1 MSSAEVSGFRARLR
15 DESLLVGAFV
25 GVPDPAVAL
34 VVGRSGFDFVE
45 LDAEHGAFT
54 ATSLRECLEA
64 LRGTPAAAVVRVA
77 ANQQMLIA
85 QALDLGADGVQVPH
99 VSTGAQAEAAVR
111 AARFPPAGD
120 RGLGVGRAAAYGL
133 ELAELIAGGDART
146 AVILMI
152 EDREGVENAEAIAAA
167 GADAI
172 FVGPV
177 DLSASLGVPGEPTHP
192 SVLEAT
198 DRVLAATKAA
208 GIPSGTLCA
217 PDAVPALAA
226 AGMSFFATF
235 VDTIGLAAAAV
246 ENVRVARGA

>member
-1 MSSAEVSGFRARLR
+1 MSAARLSGFRARLR
-15 DESLLVGAFV
+15 GGPLLLGAFV
-25 GVPDPAVAL
+25 GMPDPAAAL

-54 ATSLRECLEA
+54 AGSLRECLEA
-64 LRGTPAAAVVRVA
+64 LRGTPAAALVRVA
-77 ANQQMLIA
+77 ANEPMLIA

-99 VSTGAQAEAAVR
+99 VSTGAQAETAVR
-111 AARFPPAGD
+111 AGRFPPAGD

-133 ELAELIAGGDART
+133 ELAELIEGGDARS
-146 AVILMI
+146 ALILMI
-152 EDREGVENAEAIAAA
+152 EDREGVENAEAIVAA

-177 DLSASLGVPGEPTHP
+177 DLSASLGVPGQPTHP
-192 SVLEAT
+192 SVVEAT
-198 DRVLAATKAA
+198 ERVVAAARAA
-208 GIPSGTLCA
+208 GVPTGTLCA

-226 AGMSFFATF
+226 LGMSFFATF

-246 ENVRVARGA
+246 ENVRAGRGG